1 MRMQLELIIEDVLS
15 DGIIDL
21 HKSEIEQDDI
31 TIRNLRESTQR
42 SVSLSNVRDLTESF
56 EFARLRLHRNT
67 TSEMADAS
75 LQIFTH
81 VIEPNLIYSASNTE
95 MLYQESLLNISLT
108 KGAVDQG
115 QIIIR
120 RGDIVT
126 RSEERR
132 VGKEE

>member
-1 MRMQLELIIEDVLS
+1 
-15 DGIIDL
+15 
-21 HKSEIEQDDI
+21 
-31 TIRNLRESTQR
+31 
-42 SVSLSNVRDLTESF
+42 
-56 EFARLRLHRNT
+56 
-67 TSEMADAS
+67 MADAS
-75 LQIFTH
+75 LQIFAH

-126 RSEERR
+126 EEIDNVLQSLAEARALTATTLERGLRFAGDRKSRR
-132 VGKEE
+132 VGKGCSGG

>member
-1 MRMQLELIIEDVLS
+1 MINEYVLT
-15 DGIIDL
+15 DGIND
-21 HKSEIEQDDI
+21 HQKREIKKDDI

-42 SVSLSNVRDLTESF
+42 SVSLSNVHDLTESV

-75 LQIFTH
+75 LQIFAH

-95 MLYQESLLNISLT
+95 MLYQESLLHISLK

-115 QIIIR
+115 QVIIR
-120 RGDIVT
+120 RASC
-126 RSEERR
+126 RER
-132 VGKEE
+132 VESSGVAE